1 MYNDPNNNPNNNI
14 NVNPYN
20 NMNLNNN
27 MNGNNYNEH
36 NNLVNPDNFDKKS
49 KKKKKIIKIMGAIAI
64 LLIIALSGGIIGGF
78 ATYKFMTKTGNVGV
92 DNMSYVAPQFASSTD
107 GTLTISEA
115 FEKVKPAVVTIYTKG
130 VASNGNASNE
140 SEGMGSGFIINN
152 DGYVITNYHVIS
164 NTTELTVQLSDGTEV
179 AAKVVNYDAEKDV
192 AMIKLAD
199 GTKIPGVAELGDS
212 STLYAG
218 QDVIAIGTPLYKDLA
233 QTLTKGIISAA
244 SRTLSTS
251 SGGTTVN
258 VIQTDAAINPGNSGG
273 PLVNT
278 KGQVIGINSSKLGA
292 VSGSETSVEGIG
304 FAVPINEVKDRLE
317 SLSKP
322 MLTIGINIVEYD
334 AAKAKKYNSSEGL
347 SVQSVI
353 DGSPAQKAGIKPE
366 DVIIKFNGTRVKTA
380 DELSKAK
387 ANINAGDTVQV
398 VVERSGK
405 EVTLDLQLTAK

>member
-1 MYNDPNNNPNNNI
+1 MYNEPNNNNNPNN

-20 NMNLNNN
+20 NMDIDNN
-27 MNGNNYNEH
+27 MNGNNSSGY
-36 NNLVNPDNFDKKS
+36 NNLVNPDNFDKKL
-49 KKKKKIIKIMGAIAI
+49 KGKKKIIKIMGFIAI
-64 LLIIALSGGIIGGF
+64 MLIVALSGGIIGGF
-78 ATYKFMTKTGNVGV
+78 ASYKFMSKNGKLVQ
-92 DNMSYVAPQFASSTD
+92 DNSSYAAPEFMSSTD
-107 GTLTISEA
+107 GSLTISEA
-115 FEKVKPAVVTIYTKG
+115 FEKVKPAVVTIYTKS
-130 VASNGNASNE
+130 ADSNGKASG
-140 SEGMGSGFIINN
+140 EGMGSGFIINK
-152 DGYVITNYHVIS
+152 DGYIITNYHVVS
-164 NTTELTVQLSDGTEV
+164 NTTDLTVQLSNGNEV
-179 AAKVVNYDAEKDV
+179 AAKVVNYDAQKDV

-199 GTKIPGVAELGDS
+199 GTEIPGVAELGDS

-244 SRTLSTS
+244 NRTLTAS
-251 SGGTTVN
+251 SGGTAVN

-292 VSGSETSVEGIG
+292 ISGSETSVEGIG

-322 MLTIGINIVEYD
+322 ILTIGINIVEFD
-334 AAKAKKYNSSEGL
+334 EAAAKKYNTSEGL

-353 DGSPAQKAGIKPE
+353 AASPAENAGIKPG

-387 ANINAGDTVQV
+387 ANINSGDTVQV

-405 EVTLDLQLTAK
+405 EVTLDLQLTAS